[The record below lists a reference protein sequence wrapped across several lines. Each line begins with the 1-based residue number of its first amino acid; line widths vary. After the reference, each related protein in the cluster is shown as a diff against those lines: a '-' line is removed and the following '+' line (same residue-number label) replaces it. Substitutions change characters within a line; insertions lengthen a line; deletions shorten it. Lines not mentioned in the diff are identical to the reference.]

1 MFHTEMKCSFVRVNL
16 AHDSGY
22 GGRFVS
28 KLHHTI
34 AKLERIFIYATFAIL
49 GYALFIWVYTFHLG
63 MQLFGGM
70 YGGRFVSK
78 LHHTIAKLERIL
90 FMPLLLF
97 WGIHFSFGYATFWG
111 YALSIWVYTFY
122 LGMHFLFGYALFI
135 WVCTFRPSNAHALI
149 CTQRR

>member
-1 MFHTEMKCSFVRVNL
+1 MSVHCGYRDMMYRCWYRIDISHYIRLTCGHSNSRHT
-16 AHDSGY
+16 
-22 GGRFVS
+22 
-28 KLHHTI
+28 
-34 AKLERIFIYATFAIL
+34 
-49 GYALFIWVYTFHLG
+49 
-63 MQLFGGM
+63 M

-97 WGIHFSFGYATFWG
+97 WGIHFSFVYATFWG

-149 CTQRR
+149 CTQRRCDRVVATRMRKSNGMLIRATE